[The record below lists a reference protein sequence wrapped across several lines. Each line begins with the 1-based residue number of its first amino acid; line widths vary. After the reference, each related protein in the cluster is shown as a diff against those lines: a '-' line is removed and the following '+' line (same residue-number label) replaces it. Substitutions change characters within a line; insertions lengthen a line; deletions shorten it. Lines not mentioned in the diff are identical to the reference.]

1 MSLKEAIDDY
11 HRGFYI
17 SPNRFDGLRLLFP
30 EEIYGIFRFTKD
42 IQAETVT
49 LLISGGL
56 DVIIIRIAGLRY
68 DDFCYLE

>member
-11 HRGFYI
+11 HKGFYI
-17 SPNRFDGLRLLFP
+17 SPNRFEGLRMLFP
-30 EEIYGIFRFTKD
+30 KEVFDILRFVKD
-42 IQAETVT
+42 IKTETTT
-49 LLISGGL
+49 LLISGAL